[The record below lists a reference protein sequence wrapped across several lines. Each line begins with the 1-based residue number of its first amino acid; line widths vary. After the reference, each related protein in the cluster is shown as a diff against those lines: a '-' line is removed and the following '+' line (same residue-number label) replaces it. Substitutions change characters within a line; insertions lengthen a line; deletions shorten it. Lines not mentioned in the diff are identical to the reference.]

1 MRRVQARMAATRR
14 SLAVAFVV
22 SLTLAAALG
31 IAVYNLDK
39 AYIAAKFDLVTY
51 VPDRLMAGGEASI
64 LVMALDNDG
73 VPIPHKAI
81 DIKLKSGEFTET
93 VWSGYTDSEG
103 FALPVFT
110 APSKSGKAD
119 LIAVSGSEEL
129 VTATVIDDTIRIII
143 TTDKPVYQPGQTI
156 HMRILSFAGANPLPD
171 SDALVLEVI
180 DPNGDKIFKK
190 QMAPDEFGISSYD
203 LALSDQLI
211 QGTYT
216 IKAISGE
223 REVTKAVI
231 VKDYVLPKFSVSLL
245 GMEDWYLVTQKIS
258 GVVDA
263 EYFFGEYVEGSVQI
277 NASVY
282 YGVWTPVFSAQ
293 GELSYGQFSFS
304 INPIGYAIGIPAAG
318 GNGYMQL
325 NVSVTDTGGHTET
338 RSKVIPI
345 SPTSVSLTV
354 LTDSCVQGLESV
366 FHVVVRTPD
375 GRPMANSTIKMTL
388 KDDQGLQVRAMTG
401 VADSRGVVDFN
412 FTYNG
417 EATALFGVSG
427 AYSGSVSVNL
437 GDGSG
442 VKVIPDKASYSIG
455 DVGEFEVVYS
465 GESLTSNVYYDV
477 VSRGFIVD
485 RGVIELSDNSGTL
498 QVQMVPEM
506 EPFAQVRV
514 YKIQKNMDVVRDAVT
529 FNVGTGTAMAVSI
542 QTDNT
547 TYSPRDN
554 VSISIQTKLAGQPA
568 VTALGVSIVDEAVF
582 ELDSMFQ
589 GYEQLIFGLD
599 EQFVIP
605 QYQVL
610 SYVYAGAPSLPST
623 SDKIVSEL
631 DEGRMDGTWERN
643 KAEAQTLMDEAVQSY
658 WYSMFLVAGI
668 GVIGFSAL
676 SVRRLNRQ
684 GDFARGG
691 SRRLSNASRT
701 ALVLVVIFVTAIIV
715 LGSLY
720 VMVLGYGGTS
730 GTAPMLPNKKG
741 DGTELFWDQRA
752 AYGRIGFNDIFSDK
766 GSAILPI
773 GAGDNSPRPT
783 IVRNYFPETWY
794 WNPCLVT
801 DDNGVANITL
811 NAPDSIT
818 TWKADVIASTT
829 DGQVGTGDASIK
841 VFQPFFIDP
850 DIPVSVVRGDKFDL
864 KVQVYNYRN
873 ESQNVNVTIVE
884 EPWFTLMS
892 GSTQSVSVASHFV
905 SYVTF
910 TIEASRAGWHTLT
923 FNASAGP
930 LEDAVVKQIRVV
942 PDGKRQETLYNG
954 EVDNT
959 TVTRTLTLNPD
970 RIEGG
975 ENAWVK
981 LQGGVEAVLLDG
993 VEAFISFVTGCGEQS
1008 LSTLSIDILAY
1019 DTVRQLG
1026 TAPDKLFEYET
1037 MVNQGLQHELTFLV
1051 STSNGQG
1058 RGIVWFPEDQDA
1070 HPWLTS
1076 WGLIAFQDAINAGF
1090 GLDEDIIKDMQNW
1103 LKSIQE
1109 DDGSWAFPEWGIYE
1123 FNNPILKSK
1132 KTASTAYIAR
1142 ALVYSGVPGS
1152 DEHIQK
1158 AIEYVKANIDTV
1170 MDDPYTLSL
1179 AIIVLQQGG
1188 AYTSLRYDLASALNA
1203 LKKTENTTY
1212 YWSSG
1217 TNMISDNGGDAAPVD
1232 MWGGYSSTRV
1242 IETTGYAAMALDGE
1256 DGYGEVVDGA
1266 VKYLLN
1272 HRQSLGGWYST
1283 QDTIVAFQTLKAV
1296 AGGSDIQNVVA
1307 KVGVNGSEVFSV
1319 EMTQFNKDVTYYV
1332 DIRPYMTN
1340 TTNVSIQCTGDG
1352 TLLYSVF
1359 LAQYVPWPVE
1369 PASSP
1374 YLTLTVTYDT
1384 THIALTDSVT
1394 AHMYLLYNGLASTL
1408 KMILVDLRSPMGLSF
1423 VLSEFDQM
1431 AANGVIASYD
1441 SNDRQVLVYLVDIVP
1456 GTPVEFDYTLVP
1468 EMPIKST
1475 VQDISAWDMYD
1486 PNNLRTETLPVQFEV
1501 T

>member
-1 MRRVQARMAATRR
+1 MSATRR
-14 SLAVAFVV
+14 SIAVAFVV

-39 AYIAAKFDLVTY
+39 AYIASRFDLVTY

-81 DIKLKSGEFTET
+81 DLKLRSGEFTET

-110 APSKSGKAD
+110 TPTQSGKAD
-119 LIAVSGSEEL
+119 IIVVSGSEEL
-129 VTATVIDDTIRIII
+129 VTATVIDDTIRLII

-156 HMRILSFAGANPLPD
+156 HMRVLSFAGANPLPD
-171 SDALVLEVI
+171 SASLVLEVI

-190 QMAPDEFGISSYD
+190 QLTPDEFGISSYD
-203 LALSDQLI
+203 LGLSDQLV

-216 IKAISGE
+216 IKAKSGE

-231 VKDYVLPKFSVSLL
+231 VKDYVLPKFRVTLL
-245 GMEDWYLVTQKIS
+245 GMNDWYLVTQRIT

-263 EYFFGEYVEGSVQI
+263 EYFFGEYVEGSVQM
-277 NASVY
+277 NASIY
-282 YGVWTPVFSAQ
+282 YGVWTSVFSTQ
-293 GELSYGQFSFS
+293 GQLSYGQFTFS
-304 INPIGYAIGIPAAG
+304 INPIRYAVGIPAAG
-318 GNGYMQL
+318 GNGYLQL

-338 RSKVIPI
+338 RSKVIAIAP
-345 SPTSVSLTV
+345 SSVSLTV
-354 LTDSCVQGLESV
+354 LTDSCVQGQESL

-375 GRPMANSTIKMTL
+375 GRPMANSSITMTL
-388 KDDQGLQVRAMTG
+388 KDENGVNIRSMTG
-401 VADSRGVVDFN
+401 IADSRGVVDFE
-412 FTYNG
+412 FMYNG
-417 EATALFGVSG
+417 EPTALFGVSG
-427 AYSGSVSVNL
+427 SYSGLVSVDL

-442 VKVIPDKASYSIG
+442 IKVIPDKSSYSVG
-455 DVGEFEVVYS
+455 EVGEFEVVYS

-485 RGVIELSDNSGTL
+485 RGVFELSDNSGEL
-498 QVQMVPEM
+498 RVQMVPEM

-514 YKIQKNMDVVRDAVT
+514 YKIQKDMDVVRDAVT
-529 FNVGTGTAMAVSI
+529 FSVGSGPAMSVSI
-542 QTDNT
+542 QADNS
-547 TYSPRDN
+547 TYRPGDN
-554 VSISIQTKLAGQPA
+554 VSVSIQTKLAGQP
-568 VTALGVSIVDEAVF
+568 VLTALGVSIVDEAVF

-599 EQFVIP
+599 EEFVVP

-610 SYVYAGAPSLPST
+610 SYVYAGASSLPSE
-623 SDKIVSEL
+623 SEKVVSEL
-631 DEGRMDGTWERN
+631 DEGRMDGTWEQN
-643 KAEAQTLMDEAVQSY
+643 KAEAQALMDDAVQSY

-668 GVIGFSAL
+668 GVIGISAL
-676 SVRRLNRQ
+676 GVRRLNRA
-684 GDFARGG
+684 GDFARRR
-691 SRRLSNASRT
+691 SRGLSNGLRIG
-701 ALVLVVIFVTAIIV
+701 LVAMAIVITAIIL
-715 LGSLY
+715 LGGLY
-720 VMVLGYGGTS
+720 VMTLGFGGSS
-730 GTAPMLPNKKG
+730 GSQPMIPKTDDDFNWQN
-741 DGTELFWDQRA
+741 EQRFA
-752 AYGRIGFNDIFSDK
+752 QTGIGFNDLFSGK
-766 GSAILPI
+766 EQQ
-773 GAGDNSPRPT
+773 NSPEAMGGDSSKPT
-783 IVRNYFPETWY
+783 VVRNYFPETWY

-801 DDNGVANITL
+801 DENGVANITL
-811 NAPDSIT
+811 DAPDSIT

-829 DGQVGTGDASIK
+829 DGQIGTGNASIK

-850 DIPVSVVRGDKFDL
+850 DIPVSVVRGDRFDL
-864 KVQVYNYRN
+864 KVQVYNYLN
-873 ESQNVNVTIVE
+873 DTQDVNVTIVE
-884 EPWFTLMS
+884 EPWFTLIS
-892 GSTQSVSVASHFV
+892 NCTQTVRVVSHYV

-923 FNASAGP
+923 FNASSGSAH
-930 LEDAVVKQIRVV
+930 DAIVKAIKVV
-942 PDGKRQETLYNG
+942 PDGTKQETLYNG
-954 EVDNT
+954 EVDNA
-959 TVTRTLTLNPD
+959 TVTKTLFLSPD
-970 RIEGG
+970 RIDGG

-981 LQGGVEAVLLDG
+981 LQGGVEAVLLEG
-993 VEAFISFVTGCGEQS
+993 VDAFIQFVTGCGEQS

-1026 TAPDKLFEYET
+1026 TAPDRLFEYET

-1051 STSNGQG
+1051 NATNGQG
-1058 RGIVWFPEDQDA
+1058 RGIVWFNEDQDA

-1076 WGLIAFQDAINAGF
+1076 WALIAFQDAINAGF
-1090 GLDEDIIKDMQNW
+1090 GLGDDIIKDMQNW
-1103 LKSIQE
+1103 LMSIQE
-1109 DDGSWAFPEWGIYE
+1109 DDGSWVFPDWGIYE

-1132 KTASTAYIAR
+1132 KIASTAYIAR
-1142 ALVYSGVPGS
+1142 ALLYSGIPGS

-1158 AIEYVKANIDTV
+1158 AVDYVEANIDSV

-1179 AIIVLQQGG
+1179 AILVLQQGG
-1188 AYTSLRYDLASALNA
+1188 TSTSLRSELASTLYE
-1203 LKKTENTTY
+1203 LKRTENATY
-1212 YWSSG
+1212 YWSSN
-1217 TNMISDNGGDAAPVD
+1217 TNMISDNGGNDAAMD

-1242 IETTGYAAMALDGE
+1242 IETTGYATMALNGE
-1256 DGYGEVVDGA
+1256 GSYKDVVDGA

-1283 QDTIVAFQTLKAV
+1283 QDTIVAFQTLKTV
-1296 AGGSDIQNVVA
+1296 AGGSNIQNVVA
-1307 KVGVNGSEVFSV
+1307 KVSVNGSEVFSV
-1319 EMTQFNKDVTYYV
+1319 EMGEFNMDVTYYV
-1332 DIRPYMTN
+1332 DIRPYLTN
-1340 TTNVSIQCTGDG
+1340 TTSVSVQCTGSG
-1352 TLLYSVF
+1352 TLLYSIY
-1359 LAQYVPWPVE
+1359 LAQYVPWPEE

-1394 AHMYLLYNGLASTL
+1394 AHVYLLYNGLAPML

-1423 VLSEFDQM
+1423 VLSDFNQLRSD
-1431 AANGVIASYD
+1431 GVIASFD
-1441 SNDRQVLVYLVDIVP
+1441 SNERQVLVYLVDIVA
-1456 GTPVEFDYTLVP
+1456 GTPVEFNYTLVP